1 MQNCFIFCQLLK
13 VQRHSQLAAGSSYCI
28 GFVMKM
34 QLLIVQLM
42 AQTEKNKSDWKRKT
56 RIGCFE
62 VNTMP
67 KVMFA
72 MLLFFHFSSQNQK
85 IVVFTLL
92 SSVCS
97 AVKKTRAE
105 REASDFLCCTG
116 NSQESQPA
124 RQHAGRCAVGRFV
137 FSWAVIEGLWKT
149 LSNGRSPAE
158 FSANSA
164 EPFGPEWKW
173 NSFWSISGPQE
184 TFSKRCP
191 SISSGSS
198 GRNWCQDGLRW
209 SGAVWQ
215 HCHSVTQEGFF
226 VCFVGFFPFLDLY
239 RKSQML
245 MCIFENWC
253 SEK

>member
-42 AQTEKNKSDWKRKT
+42 AQTEKKTRVIGKKKKT

-72 MLLFFHFSSQNQK
+72 MLLFFIFPVRIKKMLFLPYFKLQ
-85 IVVFTLL
+85 
-92 SSVCS
+92 CS

-124 RQHAGRCAVGRFV
+124 RQHAGRCAVGWFV
-137 FSWAVIEGLWKT
+137 FSWAVIEGVWKT

-184 TFSKRCP
+184 TFSKRSP

-198 GRNWCQDGLRW
+198 GRNWCQDGFRW

-215 HCHSVTQEGFF
+215 HCHSVTQEFFF
-226 VCFVGFFPFLDLY
+226 VCFVVVFY